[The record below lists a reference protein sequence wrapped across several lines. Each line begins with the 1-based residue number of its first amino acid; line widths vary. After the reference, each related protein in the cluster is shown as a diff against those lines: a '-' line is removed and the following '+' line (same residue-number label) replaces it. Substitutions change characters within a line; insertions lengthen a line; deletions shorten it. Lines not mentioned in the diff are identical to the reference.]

1 MTRAIG
7 LRKNSIA
14 LAVLV
19 SLALLGGTGAFASA
33 TKGRGPWVL
42 TALPAIGTVTWR
54 CESVERG
61 ERPALGFRAFAASAT
76 DRVELRAGGR
86 TLLDRVVQPG
96 QGLRL
101 PYLAASRQQ
110 LVVTQSTEPGTLRA
124 YVTVDF
130 GPRPISPSHCWSYL
144 PPGLTVHLLP
154 R

>member
-1 MTRAIG
+1 MTHTIE
-7 LRKNSIA
+7 LRKNRIA
-14 LAVLV
+14 LAVLL
-19 SLALLGGTGAFASA
+19 SLALLGATGAFASV
-33 TKGRGPWVL
+33 TKGRGPWLL

-54 CESVERG
+54 CEPVAQG
-61 ERPALGFRAFAASAT
+61 ERPALGFKAFAASAT
-76 DRVELRAGGR
+76 DRIELRAGGR

-110 LVVTQSTEPGTLRA
+110 FVVTQSTEPGTLRA

-130 GPRPISPSHCWSYL
+130 GPRPISRSHCWSYL
-144 PPGLTVHLLP
+144 PPGVTVRLLP